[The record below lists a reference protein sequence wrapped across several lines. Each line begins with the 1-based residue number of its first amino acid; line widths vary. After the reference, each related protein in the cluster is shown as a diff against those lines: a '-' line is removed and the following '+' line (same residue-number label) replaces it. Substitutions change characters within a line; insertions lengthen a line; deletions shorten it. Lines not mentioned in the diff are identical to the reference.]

1 MMCGLSAGRK
11 GGSGACCAPVVQ
23 SIQIILQQG
32 GPILWALMVLAVM
45 IYTLLFSVWRQL
57 VATRKMVENHAWEKP
72 RSLDSNLPWQAK
84 PPSRRRAERDYAT
97 FELDHLAWIN
107 RRIPFLTVL
116 ISAAPLL
123 GLLGTVAGML
133 MTFSGMAG
141 AAGGA
146 PIDTI
151 SIGISKALLTTQAG
165 LVIAVPAAFF
175 LALIKRRADLA
186 HLELQRQL
194 HTRLASSPAT
204 P

>member
-1 MMCGLSAGRK
+1 ML
-11 GGSGACCAPVVQ
+11 
-23 SIQIILQQG
+23 
-32 GPILWALMVLAVM
+32 LAVM

-57 VATRKMVENHAWEKP
+57 VETRQMVENHAWEKP
-72 RSLDSNLPWQAK
+72 RSLDSNLPWQLK
-84 PPSRRRAERDYAT
+84 PSSRRRAERDYAT
-97 FELDHLAWIN
+97 FELDHLAWID
-107 RRIPFLTVL
+107 RRIPFLTIL

-133 MTFSGMAG
+133 ITFGGMAG
-141 AAGGA
+141 ATGGS

-151 SIGISKALLTTQAG
+151 STGISKALLTTQAG

-175 LALIKRRADLA
+175 LALIKRRADTT

-194 HTRLASSPAT
+194 HTRLANQPVT

>member
-1 MMCGLSAGRK
+1 MLQA
-11 GGSGACCAPVVQ
+11 
-23 SIQIILQQG
+23 IQTVLHQG
-32 GPILWALMVLAVM
+32 GPTLWALMVLALM
-45 IYTLLFSVWRQL
+45 IYTLLFRVWRELVETRRL
-57 VATRKMVENHAWEKP
+57 VANHAWEKP
-72 RSLDSNLPWQAK
+72 RALNTNLPWQAK
-84 PPSRRRAERDYAT
+84 PPPRRRAERDYAT
-97 FELDHLAWIN
+97 FELDNLAWIN

-133 MTFSGMAG
+133 ITFSGMAG
-141 AAGGA
+141 EAGGA

-151 SIGISKALLTTQAG
+151 STGISKALLTTQAG

-194 HTRLASSPAT
+194 HTRLANSSTT

>member
-1 MMCGLSAGRK
+1 VLPA
-11 GGSGACCAPVVQ
+11 
-23 SIQIILQQG
+23 IQTILNQG
-32 GPILWALMVLAVM
+32 GPTLWALLLLAVM

-57 VATRKMVENHAWEKP
+57 LETRRMVENHAWEKP
-72 RSLDSNLPWQAK
+72 RALDSRLPWQAK
-84 PPSRRRAERDYAT
+84 PPSRRRAEREYAA
-97 FELDHLAWIN
+97 FELDHLAWID

-133 MTFSGMAG
+133 ITFGGMAG
-141 AAGGA
+141 ASGGS

-151 SIGISKALLTTQAG
+151 STGISKALLTTQAG

-175 LALIKRRADLA
+175 LALIKRRADTT

-194 HTRLASSPAT
+194 HFRLANQPVA